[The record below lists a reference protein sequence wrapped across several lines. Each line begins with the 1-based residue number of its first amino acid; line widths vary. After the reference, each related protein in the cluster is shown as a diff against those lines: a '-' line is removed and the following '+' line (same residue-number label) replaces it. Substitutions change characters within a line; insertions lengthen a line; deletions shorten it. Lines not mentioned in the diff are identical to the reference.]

1 MSKLSDIGEREA
13 VQRILAEIAETVSS
27 TNIGPG
33 DDAAAIDLGALY
45 LVAST
50 DMLAQKTHF
59 LPQTSYHQM
68 GWEVAAANLSDIA
81 AMGAKPVGLLVSMGL
96 PRTLEF
102 ANLDEMIQGVLD
114 CCQEAGTELLGG
126 DTKETSEIVL
136 TGTALGTV
144 AKRSILL
151 RKGAQA
157 GDLLAVTGTVGL
169 AAAGYHSLTKGLNA
183 KRAER
188 VFLEPKARVKE
199 GQILSAS
206 GTVTSCMDVSD
217 GLALSVHALSEA
229 SRVGFEVDFG
239 AIPVEKEVLG
249 VAKQADAKPEDL
261 ILYYGGDYQLLFTF
275 KQEGLNLLRSR
286 LGNSFTVIGRARP
299 GADNVLVKQGR
310 MTPLERRG
318 YEHFR

>member
-1 MSKLSDIGEREA
+1 MKLSDIGERDA

-33 DDAAAIDLGALY
+33 DDAAAIDLGAIY

-59 LPQTSYHQM
+59 LPQTSHHQM
-68 GWEVAAANLSDIA
+68 GWTVAAANLSDIA
-81 AMGAKPVGLLVSMGL
+81 AMGAKPIGMLVSMGL
-96 PRTLEF
+96 PRNLEF
-102 ANLDEMIQGVLD
+102 ESLDEIVQGILD

-126 DTKETSEIVL
+126 DTKEASEIVL

-151 RKGAQA
+151 RRGAQP
-157 GDLLAVTGTVGL
+157 GDLLAVTGTLGL
-169 AAAGYHSLTKGLNA
+169 AAAGYQSLTKGLNA

-188 VFLEPKARVKE
+188 VLLEPRARVKE
-199 GQILSAS
+199 GQMLSTS
-206 GTVTSCMDVSD
+206 GAVTSCMDISD

-239 AIPVEKEVLG
+239 AVPVEKEVLE
-249 VAKQADAKPEDL
+249 VAKQAGMKAEDL
-261 ILYYGGDYQLLFTF
+261 VLYFGGDYQLLFTF
-275 KQEGLNLLRSR
+275 KQEGLNILRSR
-286 LGNSFTVIGRARP
+286 MGNAFTVIGRAKA
-299 GADNVLVKQGR
+299 GADNVLIKQGR
-310 MTPLERRG
+310 MTQLERRG
-318 YEHFR
+318 YEHFC